1 MSTVIIKRTTTITK
15 TIRHYP
21 APKPTEWEQLEFDFV
36 VS

>member
-1 MSTVIIKRTTTITK
+1 MSTVIIRTTTITK

-21 APKPTEWEQLEFDFV
+21 AKPAEWEQLEFDFV

>member
-21 APKPTEWEQLEFDFV
+21 APKQEWEQLEFDFV

>member
-1 MSTVIIKRTTTITK
+1 MTTVITKRTTTITS

-21 APKPTEWEQLEFDFV
+21 APEWEQLEFDFV

>member
-1 MSTVIIKRTTTITK
+1 MTTVIIKRTTTITS

-21 APKPTEWEQLEFDFV
+21 PTKPAEWEQLEFDFV